1 MTVSFKAPLQSAVTN
16 TAYVSKIA
24 DDIKTGKFTLANPSE
39 GTTILSVQ
47 RYLNEIS
54 SNQGYTEGDVN
65 AKVYSS
71 TNYISNG
78 EAQKVCIEELDNQAF
93 INETAINSH
102 INETVDAHDASA
114 ISYDDTTSG
123 NGQTDV
129 QGAIDDNE
137 SRVQAIEDGRGVA
150 DGYASLDS
158 GGKVP
163 VSELPDAV
171 LGGPR
176 FQATWDA
183 NTNTPDLTIVSPSQ
197 GDYWRV
203 STSGSTN
210 LDGITD
216 WGVGDWAI
224 YNGTAFDKIDNSESV
239 TSFNGRTGAIVPQAG
254 DYTASDVGLGNVTND
269 AQLKRA
275 DGDFNSFT
283 EKATLVEDDI
293 VIIEDSENSFAKRKA
308 KLSNLLGGGSGGG
321 GSFAWE
327 LNGDASPFESIE
339 SGISTLDFDDISDAE
354 MYALLTVPE
363 SYSAGDQILLQGM
376 KYFTSVTT
384 GNVLFKTVTQL
395 LKANQDMSLLPI
407 TGHTDPATETT
418 LTGAANILR
427 DIGDLELTDSVG
439 EINSNPVNS
448 GDILLIKFYRDNT
461 NETTSA
467 AADCKV
473 LKYSASVK
481 FDA

>member
-39 GTTILSVQ
+39 GSTVISVQ
-47 RYLNEIS
+47 KYLNEIGE
-54 SNQGYTEGDVN
+54 NQGYTEGDVN

-78 EAQKVCIEELDNQAF
+78 SSQKQCIEDLDTQANF
-93 INETAINSH
+93 NEIAINSH
-102 INETVDAHDASA
+102 ILQTVDAHDASA
-114 ISYDDTTSG
+114 ISYDSTASG

-137 SRVQAIEDGRGVA
+137 SRVQAIEDARGVA

-203 STSGSTN
+203 STAGSTN

-224 YNGTAFDKIDNSESV
+224 YNGTSFDKIDNSESV
-239 TSFNGRTGAIVPQAG
+239 TSFNGRTG
-254 DYTASDVGLGNVTND
+254 S
-269 AQLKRA
+269 
-275 DGDFNSFT
+275 
-283 EKATLVEDDI
+283 
-293 VIIEDSENSFAKRKA
+293 
-308 KLSNLLGGGSGGG
+308 
-321 GSFAWE
+321 
-327 LNGDASPFESIE
+327 
-339 SGISTLDFDDISDAE
+339 
-354 MYALLTVPE
+354 
-363 SYSAGDQILLQGM
+363 
-376 KYFTSVTT
+376 
-384 GNVLFKTVTQL
+384 
-395 LKANQDMSLLPI
+395 
-407 TGHTDPATETT
+407 
-418 LTGAANILR
+418 
-427 DIGDLELTDSVG
+427 
-439 EINSNPVNS
+439 
-448 GDILLIKFYRDNT
+448 
-461 NETTSA
+461 
-467 AADCKV
+467 
-473 LKYSASVK
+473 
-481 FDA
+481 

>member
-24 DDIKTGKFTLANPSE
+24 DDIKTGKFTLANPAE

-47 RYLNEIS
+47 KYLNEIS

-78 EAQKVCIEELDNQAF
+78 SSQKQCIEDLDNQVF
-93 INETAINSH
+93 LNETAINSH
-102 INETVDAHDASA
+102 IADTVDAHDASA

-137 SRVQAIEDGRGVA
+137 SRVQAIEDARGVA

-203 STSGSTN
+203 STAGSTN

-224 YNGTAFDKIDNSESV
+224 YNGTSFDKIDNSESV
-239 TSFNGRTGAIVPQAG
+239 TSFNGRTGAIIPQAG

-275 DGDFNSFT
+275 AADFNSFT
-283 EKATLVEDDI
+283 EKATPVDADI
-293 VIIEDSENSFAKRKA
+293 VLIEDSADSFNKK
-308 KLSNLLGGGSGGG
+308 KVLLSNLLGGGGGG

-327 LNGDASPFESIE
+327 LNGDASPLESIE

-418 LTGAANILR
+418 LTGSANILR
-427 DIGDLELTDSVG
+427 DIGDLELTDSAG
-439 EINSNPVNS
+439 EVNS
-448 GDILLIKFYRDNT
+448 VAVAAGDALLVKFYRDNT

-473 LKYSASVK
+473 LKYSATVK